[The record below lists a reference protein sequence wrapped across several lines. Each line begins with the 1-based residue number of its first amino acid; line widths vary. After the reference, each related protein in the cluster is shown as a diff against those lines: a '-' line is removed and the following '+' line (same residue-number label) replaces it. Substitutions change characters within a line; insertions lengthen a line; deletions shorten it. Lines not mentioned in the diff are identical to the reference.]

1 MGSTNRQQLPSTL
14 TVARASRVLKI
25 KASRLRALISAGL
38 VWTVWLDG
46 IEVVPISEVAR
57 FSGLQRE
64 IGRRR

>member
-1 MGSTNRQQLPSTL
+1 MGSTNRQKLPSTL
-14 TVARASRVLKI
+14 TVAQAAVVLKI
-25 KASRLRALISAGL
+25 KAARLRALIAAGL

-64 IGRRR
+64 LGRRR

>member
-1 MGSTNRQQLPSTL
+1 MNRQKLPSTL
-14 TVARASRVLKI
+14 TVAQAAVVLKI
-25 KASRLRALISAGL
+25 KPARLRALIAAGL

-64 IGRRR
+64 LGRRR